1 LIIFLLVFFS
11 ALMLILSAFFIYRNA
26 ESATEQ
32 ALKMQAI
39 GIAITLNSVLQNS
52 GIEKLKR
59 QGSTIFSEI
68 LIDER
73 WQGVAFIALYS
84 TEGKVIFHSNPAL
97 IGQKFQEVI
106 PIFNEKTPYY
116 QYITLGTGE
125 TVFITDT
132 KINLEEIQYILR
144 VALHTYPAQAILRH
158 AQIHIIFLAFSSVFI
173 ILVGFFTIKLLN
185 KIERI
190 QRRMKELENLS
201 ILSKVLAHEIR
212 NPLGSIKGFAQYLI
226 KKISEP
232 SLREYLEIIVKES
245 LRLERLTDDLSQYA
259 NPQNINMQRFNLME
273 LIREVILPFKV
284 EHKEILFDLQGEEVF
299 IETDKDKM
307 IQILNN
313 ILQNSVY
320 ALSETEEKRIIIKT
334 RKINGKIK
342 VEISDTGTGMDEE
355 TLKKAQDPF
364 FTTKP
369 KGTGLGLAIVS
380 RLCEILKIDLEIKS
394 KKGQGTTVCLTILK

>member
-1 LIIFLLVFFS
+1 
-11 ALMLILSAFFIYRNA
+11 MLILSAFFIYRNA

-84 TEGKVIFHSNPAL
+84 NEGKVIFHSNPAL

-173 ILVGFFTIKLLN
+173 NLVGFFTIKLLN

-394 KKGQGTTVCLTILK
+394 KKGQGTTVCLTILE

>member
-1 LIIFLLVFFS
+1 
-11 ALMLILSAFFIYRNA
+11 MLILSAFFIYRNA

-84 TEGKVIFHSNPAL
+84 NEGKVIFHSNPAL

-394 KKGQGTTVCLTILK
+394 KKGQGTTVCLTILE